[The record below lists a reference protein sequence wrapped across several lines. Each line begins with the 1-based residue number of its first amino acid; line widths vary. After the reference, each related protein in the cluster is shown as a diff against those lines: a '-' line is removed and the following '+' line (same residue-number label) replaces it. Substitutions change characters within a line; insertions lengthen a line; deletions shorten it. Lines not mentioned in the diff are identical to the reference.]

1 MTSAL
6 SPAAALAHALRLLEA
21 EGFAEVARN
30 ARGDA
35 IYLRP
40 ADCPWHLRLS
50 NHARTAKQR
59 ARRSDILASLVI
71 AEPRAPDQVA
81 DAVRA
86 ALRNFS
92 AARTQRAAQPSVGS
106 SRK

>member
-1 MTSAL
+1 MTAAL
-6 SPAAALAHALRLLEA
+6 SPAAALTHALRLLEA
-21 EGFAEVARN
+21 EGVAEVARN
-30 ARGDA
+30 TRGDA

-40 ADCPWHLRLS
+40 AGCVWHLRLA

-71 AEPRAPDQVA
+71 ATPRTGDQVA

-92 AARTQRAAQPSVGS
+92 AARAQRGAQPSVGS